1 MRGAIELD
9 TNLCHCINHDLVNG
23 DDIDGGQVA
32 NNDNDEDKD
41 TINMPPTMYLPV
53 HCCAESRTS
62 IDGDNIVGEWS
73 GSGTMDNWMPA
84 VLHMR
89 LLSNDID
96 LHHVSGRGVGRRHI
110 RSGIMPHTTIKFP
123 KSHRLSALPYFFIP
137 FIK

>member
-1 MRGAIELD
+1 MAVAIELD

-62 IDGDNIVGEWS
+62 IDGGNIVGMEWKRDDGQLDAR
-73 GSGTMDNWMPA
+73 GSA
-84 VLHMR
+84 YAIV
-89 LLSNDID
+89 
-96 LHHVSGRGVGRRHI
+96 VQ
-110 RSGIMPHTTIKFP
+110 
-123 KSHRLSALPYFFIP
+123 
-137 FIK
+137 